1 MLLYFWCWQK
11 SLLLQNIQKSRNCLI
26 MLCIHKIYNLFH
38 FEKKKLKPSNTQS
51 HFYFQKNLNVFN
63 LNFLKFNFYIPTYS
77 KLSFLNK
84 CCLLYMKLYMNV
96 EHVHTSYQLS
106 LASTSVQPIFYW
118 MYKKLNK
125 LFWFWYNIWNCNM
138 V

>member
-84 CCLLYMKLYMNV
+84 CCLY
-96 EHVHTSYQLS
+96 ETVHERWTCAHLLPTVLGLNICTANLLLKSIRS
-106 LASTSVQPIFYW
+106 LRNYFDIDIMMF
-118 MYKKLNK
+118 
-125 LFWFWYNIWNCNM
+125 NCNF